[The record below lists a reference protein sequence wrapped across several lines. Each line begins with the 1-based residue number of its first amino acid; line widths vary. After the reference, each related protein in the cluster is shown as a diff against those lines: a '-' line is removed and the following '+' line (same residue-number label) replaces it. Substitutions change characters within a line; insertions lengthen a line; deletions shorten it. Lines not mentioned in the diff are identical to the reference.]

1 MHACIALH
9 KNSWVSMKL
18 EGDVMWINCS
28 IKAINSWEIVANRAK
43 KVEIQNYFV
52 LIEIPPIDKC
62 ASTLPVLL
70 QTIRIFNK
78 IYDCRAIFFVQPQRN
93 IKCTPMTFFSH
104 YIFRTHKCI
113 RIQEFCAEFL
123 IICFYIHFVGTYC
136 LRFFAFCLRKMVGE
150 ADGPVCLFSMVRI
163 QWFQTIKNCHGRN
176 MAINRRKFLLNPI
189 ARMNTMETDFPEVKV
204 MAVYDKNGNI
214 NFLHA
219 IEFYLHILA

>member
-1 MHACIALH
+1 
-9 KNSWVSMKL
+9 MKL

-136 LRFFAFCLRKMVGE
+136 LRVFCILLAQNGRGSWWTSL
-150 ADGPVCLFSMVRI
+150 PLFNGTNSVISNNKKLSRT
-163 QWFQTIKNCHGRN
+163 QYGYQPK
-176 MAINRRKFLLNPI
+176 
-189 ARMNTMETDFPEVKV
+189 EVSTESHCQDE
-204 MAVYDKNGNI
+204 YNGNG
-214 NFLHA
+214 FSGS
-219 IEFYLHILA
+219 